1 MIKYTGYGNAA
12 GMFATRGLLN
22 GDNGETQNYSSASE
36 DSETEEYNEYKHGI
50 NPVTGCY
57 QEPKPSPT
65 ANMTEEQVVVV
76 IFCKINN
83 IFLVLF
89 FIERI

>member
-12 GMFATRGLLN
+12 GMFATRGLLD
-22 GDNGETQNYSSASE
+22 GTNGETENYSSEDE

-57 QEPKPSPT
+57 QEPKPNPT
-65 ANMTEEQVVVV
+65 ANMTEEQVKKSK
-76 IFCKINN
+76 FA
-83 IFLVLF
+83 
-89 FIERI
+89 